1 MSKLIEEKKSFWKK
15 VIHKLFKSQRRHIKK
30 YVGKNKSDKIAIYYH
45 KFIANNE
52 RDHSNNQEVKG
63 IIQSLTNLGYI
74 VYLLD
79 KQCSS
84 IPKSIQRMDIDL
96 FIGIDGCG
104 GGKYFFSHLEA
115 LNAKRNFL
123 LQTIQ
128 PPALLRR
135 RLKKRKQHRE
145 KYLKIFPLLI
155 QLN

>member
-63 IIQSLTNLGYI
+63 IIESLTNLGYI
-74 VYLLD
+74 VYLLN

-104 GGKYFFSHLEA
+104 GGKYFFSHLEG
-115 LNAKRNFL
+115 LNAKEIFFFKQFNPSL
-123 LQTIQ
+123 IE
-128 PPALLRR
+128 
-135 RLKKRKQHRE
+135 KKT
-145 KYLKIFPLLI
+145 
-155 QLN
+155 